1 MPRIKTMLDRMNA
14 ENPDKVLDELEA
26 KHGSRASTCS
36 GALQQ
41 AAIIAAWHALNSVLA
56 VRDGISDGLIKNIIA
71 LLEAAKEGRAYEA
84 SEVELR
90 LALEESVKLQS
101 FYAKHLNIWDGGKRI
116 GFKDAAAWVGR
127 LRETK
132 TLPSNDKLRHGA
144 DNPDV

>member
-1 MPRIKTMLDRMNA
+1 MSHQPHCASNSKDINGIPLMCSCS
-14 ENPDKVLDELEA
+14 VQSELP
-26 KHGSRASTCS
+26 ASTGS

-90 LALEESVKLQS
+90 VALEESVKLQS
-101 FYAKHLNIWDGGKRI
+101 HYAVLLNGWDGGQRI
-116 GFKDAAAWVGR
+116 HFGDAAAWMGR

-132 TLPSNDKLRHGA
+132 TLPSNDRDQRPG
-144 DNPDV
+144 P